1 MHFLRVYVVGSSIE
15 LGLELAG
22 HPTSRRTISVKLA
35 YSGQCMS
42 NVRTTSNDIDFVHVP
57 SHTMFPFQK
66 LRSQLQSASNPN
78 FGIRHCLA
86 TCILLFES
94 LPRPKRLPAPSLTFP
109 LAGPCTAGDI
119 DRDAFVN
126 TFQQTQ
132 KSSCTFRITDE
143 TDDKI
148 AV

>member
-1 MHFLRVYVVGSSIE
+1 MLLESEGRVD

-22 HPTSRRTISVKLA
+22 LPTSRGMIGVKLT
-35 YSGQCMS
+35 YSDQCMS
-42 NVRTTSNDIDFVHVP
+42 NVRTTSNDINFVHVP

-66 LRSQLQSASNPN
+66 LRSQLQSASSPN

-86 TCILLFES
+86 TWILLFES
-94 LPRPKRLPAPSLTFP
+94 LPRPKRLPVPSLTFP

-126 TFQQTQ
+126 IFRQTQ
-132 KSSCTFRITDE
+132 KSSCTFSIRHE
-143 TDDKI
+143 TDNQI